1 MIRKQ
6 PQTTNMKSDGLSID
20 IRELRQEEASE
31 VRDMIMSG
39 LCQQNASHR
48 TVFKVLRMPVG
59 WLWVGFLV
67 VSFYSVTSS
76 WLASVTLAVLTCLP
90 ATWALLYARFRIKR
104 HFERLE
110 LQDLYT
116 WYGSRAGSKFWVAVF
131 RGKII
136 GTIALHRTSGNA
148 AKLKRMTVLPRFRG
162 RGVATRLMKHCEE
175 YCGTQGVERIHLRT
189 SQFQQDALRLYLKF
203 GYTITEKFT
212 FSRLWRN

>member
-1 MIRKQ
+1 
-6 PQTTNMKSDGLSID
+6 MKSDGISID

-31 VRDMIMSG
+31 VRHMIMSG

-48 TVFKVLRMPVG
+48 TVG

-76 WLASVTLAVLTCLP
+76 LPESATLAAVTCLP
-90 ATWALLYARFRIKR
+90 STWALLYARFRIKR

-110 LQDLYT
+110 LQDLST
-116 WYGSRAGSKFWVAVF
+116 WYGTRAGSKFWVAVF

-136 GTIALHRTSGNA
+136 GTIALHRTSDNA

-189 SQFQQDALRLYLKF
+189 SQFQQDAVRLYLKF

-212 FSRLWRN
+212 FSLNMEKLTG